1 MSRLDVF
8 WLHSYMFLSLSLWCM
23 ACVFTIRFTPI
34 FLLSSNCLPSLCFG
48 RDEENHKRCCSES
61 KVTALTRIR
70 NTHSFFHATS
80 ILTFISSGKVDW
92 AHTLHFFINYT
103 PKLSCPVKPV
113 LFCMLFSLA
122 CTQGTLRVFYWEVQ
136 VTLINMSHPSISIL
150 SNFPWS
156 KFQGYQVILV

>member
-1 MSRLDVF
+1 MFSGCIVTCF
-8 WLHSYMFLSLSLWCM
+8 FLSRCDVWHVFSQSALHPFFSCLQTVCLL
-23 ACVFTIRFTPI
+23 CVLAETRRIISAVVLRAKWLRWPEFE
-34 FLLSSNCLPSLCFG
+34 L
-48 RDEENHKRCCSES
+48 
-61 KVTALTRIR
+61 LTR
-70 NTHSFFHATS
+70 FFHATS